1 MNESLKEE
9 NNSETLAQDEII
21 QEEKRHELDMKHEI
35 QENLKGNTW
44 IEKLQ
49 TTFNEASGKFIQE

>member
-35 QENLKGNTW
+35 
-44 IEKLQ
+44 
-49 TTFNEASGKFIQE
+49 